1 MFSMLNGRWPR
12 VSADGVAL
20 ADLEGDVAAN
30 RMPVEALGSAID
42 DLVARVVDVQVDSGL
57 DVVTDGN
64 VRFPDPGAALLRA
77 LADNDL
83 GPQGFLVG
91 TWQAT
96 ASLTDGV
103 VAQSIP
109 GPYSLSRRV
118 HMDQSAVQRTD
129 FTLEMAS
136 HLAGDLRVLAAAGC
150 QMALIEE
157 PDAVLIGG
165 YPAANSNVIE
175 RELFAATQSQLL
187 ADPSGLHAM
196 LVVTGGSAWGAGP
209 DVILGA
215 PYQSYLF
222 DLITGPDNWYLIRE
236 VPADRG
242 VVCGALRPDSPA
254 DQLPELVWA
263 ARYAA
268 SSNGRGLERVGLT
281 NATSVEGLDPAA
293 VARAAATLA
302 KASRLAQLSPD
313 QAVAKGLDPRAIRQP
328 ADRPPRVRRDPPAAA
343 G

>member
-12 VSADGVAL
+12 VTADGLTL
-20 ADLEGDVAAN
+20 ADLEGDVAAE
-30 RMPVEALGSAID
+30 RMPAEALGSAID
-42 DLVARVVDVQVDSGL
+42 DLVAHVVGVQADAGL

-83 GPQGFLVG
+83 GPQGYLVG
-91 TWQAT
+91 TWQAA
-96 ASLTDGV
+96 ASLTDRV

-109 GPYSLSRRV
+109 GPYSLARRV
-118 HMDQSAVQRTD
+118 HMDQSALQRTD
-129 FTLEMAS
+129 FTLEMAT
-136 HLAGDLRVLAAAGC
+136 HLAAELRALAAAGC

-157 PDAVLIGG
+157 PDVVLIGG
-165 YPAANSNVIE
+165 YPAAYSNEIE
-175 RELFAATQSQLL
+175 RELFAATQAQLL

-196 LVVTGGSAWGAGP
+196 LVVTGGSAWEAGP
-209 DVILGA
+209 EAILGA

-222 DLITGPDNWYLIRE
+222 DLITGPDNWYLVRE

-242 VVCGALRPDSPA
+242 VVCGALRPDSVA

-268 SSNGRGLERVGLT
+268 SSNGRGLERVGLS
-281 NATSVEGLDPAA
+281 NATSLGDLDPAA
-293 VARAAATLA
+293 VARAAAALA
-302 KASRLAQLSPD
+302 KAGRLAQLSPD
-313 QAVAKGLDPRAIRQP
+313 QAVAEGLDPRAIRQP
-328 ADRPPRVRRDPPAAA
+328 ADRPPRVRRTPPAA
-343 G
+343 GG